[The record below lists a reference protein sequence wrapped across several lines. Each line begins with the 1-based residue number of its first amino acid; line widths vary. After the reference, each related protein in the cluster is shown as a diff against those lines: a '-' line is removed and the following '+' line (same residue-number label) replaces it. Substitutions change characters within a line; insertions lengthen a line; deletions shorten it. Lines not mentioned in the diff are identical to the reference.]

1 MFFWEETKLCS
12 STVRPMDFARS
23 VATGASASRIT
34 WSKLSCNFGRRSSV
48 VAILSLQGLHGLQ
61 GLVER

>member
-1 MFFWEETKLCS
+1 
-12 STVRPMDFARS
+12 MDFARS

-48 VAILSLQGLHGLQ
+48 AILSLQGLQGLQ
-61 GLVER
+61 TWRTEQELGGLFKQNLSQVER